1 MDKVMAAFIIANGA
15 AAMGKK
21 VTMFFT
27 FWGLAAL
34 RKRPAPKVS
43 KGLIEHAFGIMLP
56 KGVAH
61 MGISKWN
68 MGGMGGAMMRWVMK
82 QKNVDTLQDLM
93 DTAMKNGVTIQA
105 CSMSMDV
112 MGIKEEELIDGIE
125 IVGVGTYL
133 GAAETANHNLFI

>member
-1 MDKVMAAFIIANGA
+1 
-15 AAMGKK
+15 
-21 VTMFFT
+21 
-27 FWGLAAL
+27 
-34 RKRPAPKVS
+34 
-43 KGLIEHAFGIMLP
+43 
-56 KGVAH
+56 
-61 MGISKWN
+61 
-68 MGGMGGAMMRWVMK
+68 MGGRGGAMMRWDMK